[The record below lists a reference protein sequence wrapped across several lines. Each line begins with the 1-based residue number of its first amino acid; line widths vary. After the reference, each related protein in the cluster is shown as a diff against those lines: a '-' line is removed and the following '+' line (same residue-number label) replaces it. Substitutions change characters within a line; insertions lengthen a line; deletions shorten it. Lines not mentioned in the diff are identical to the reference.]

1 METTATTTT
10 WKVDASHSEVGFKVK
25 HLMITNVRGSLGQFD
40 IEAQTQQDDFE
51 NVKVNF
57 IGQVASITTGSEQ
70 RDGHLMGTDF
80 FDAENH
86 PMISFVA
93 SGMKKK
99 SDDEF
104 ELNGDLTIRGV
115 TKPIAL
121 NVEYSGLAKDPWG
134 QIKAGF
140 VIEGKI
146 NRKDFGLVWNAP
158 TETGGLLVSDEVK
171 IHSEIQMVKQA

>member
-51 NVKVNF
+51 NVNVSF
-57 IGQVASITTGSEQ
+57 TGQVASITTGSEQ
-70 RDGHLMGTDF
+70 RDGHLMGADF

-140 VIEGKI
+140 VVEGKI
-146 NRKDFGLVWNAP
+146 NRIDFGLVWNAP

>member
-51 NVKVNF
+51 NVNVNF
-57 IGQVASITTGSEQ
+57 TGQVASITTGSEQ
-70 RDGHLMGTDF
+70 RDGHLMGADF

>member
-51 NVKVNF
+51 NVNVNF
-57 IGQVASITTGSEQ
+57 TGQVASITTGSEQ
-70 RDGHLMGTDF
+70 RDGHLMGADF

-140 VIEGKI
+140 VVEGKI